1 MASRPKSLAVTK
13 ISKISESPDI
23 WVITILRE
31 PQRRIKFSTNFAV
44 GITRIRV
51 HTQWALTIVCGRRE
65 KVSAFSLFYLCIVR
79 SCQKQGVTLAKV
91 TPKLYYYVTMG
102 LAACSVDL

>member
-31 PQRRIKFSTNFAV
+31 PQRRVKFSTNFAV
-44 GITRIRV
+44 RICQNSGA
-51 HTQWALTIVCGRRE
+51 HTMGVNYCLRE
-65 KVSAFSLFYLCIVR
+65 KRKSFGFFSFFIYALSEVVKTIGFLCRKIDND
-79 SCQKQGVTLAKV
+79 SKTD
-91 TPKLYYYVTMG
+91 YVG
-102 LAACSVDL
+102 L